1 MTSVTGKSGFVARP
15 QGGFSLVE
23 LLTVVAIM
31 AVVMGLVAV
40 GVSGMQRPGLQTA
53 AAQVSSW
60 MSLARQ
66 LAISRNTAAAFVIA
80 TSTNGANMPAEPFK
94 YWAVITSNRG
104 TNTWTLRKD
113 WEKLPDGAVFVQTL
127 AAPPGSSPAT
137 TYNSL
142 TANTWPSGISVGV
155 PAVPPGNS
163 FVNSTLYSNTVA
175 PSGSSLTF
183 AATPAIVF
191 KNDGTATTDAVAV
204 RLADG
209 AVDGSGQVILRNN
222 TRYYFVETDANT
234 GRIRVRAQETYQ

>member
-1 MTSVTGKSGFVARP
+1 MTSVTGKPGFVAAR

-53 AAQVSSW
+53 ATQVSSGL
-60 MSLARQ
+60 SLARQ
-66 LAISRNTAAAFVIA
+66 LAITRNTAAAFVIA
-80 TSTNGANMPAEPFK
+80 TSTNGAAMPAEPFK

-104 TNTWTLRKD
+104 ANTWTLRKD
-113 WEKLPDGAVFVQTL
+113 WEKLPDGAVFLQTL
-127 AAPPGSSPAT
+127 SAPPGASPAT

-142 TANTWPSGISVGV
+142 TVNTWPSGISVGA
-155 PAVPPGNS
+155 PAVPPVGS
-163 FVNSTLYSNTVA
+163 FVNSTLYSTVA
-175 PSGSSLTF
+175 PSGSSLAF

-209 AVDGSGQVILRNN
+209 AVDGSGQVVLRNN

-234 GRIRVRAQETYQ
+234 GRIRVRAPESYQ